1 MITNKFNKA
10 SFNNFKAF
18 GEEMQ
23 EFSIKPI
30 TLIYGPNSIG
40 KSSFLHSQL
49 FLEYFKENY
58 NHLNIVKTAF
68 AGDELDLG
76 GFKNIIHKHDI
87 KKTMVYKFEYFKK
100 NDILNIL
107 SSNSVTL
114 MELYEKKFFEQNITI
129 ENIVTKLDSNYK
141 NFEIKFKYL
150 LETIVLKKI
159 FAYEH
164 IDFKNE
170 NDLNKD
176 IDKLNSKTQ
185 NIRQNAMADH
195 FNTTIEKLYE
205 IDKIISDNYEEK
217 FNNAIQSLKEEQDT
231 LEKAMLFTLHTNAE
245 DMMSRIT
252 FLKYLVSIQNIQYN
266 LKLQYTEDSEVDIV
280 IELYIDNE
288 QVFTYKL
295 ADKTLSVN
303 EKHLVIREFNHL
315 GKKNYLYMNISHPW
329 NNYNDDNFSFIPLI
343 ENSFF
348 NKNKNQYFG
357 PLRYYPERWE
367 LYDFDKNEKK
377 DDTKKSTSIKSKV
390 IVNLISFVFQIEKK
404 FSDKNNNFIF
414 EFIGL
419 ILSTIGMFLLI
430 IGSLIDKN
438 YRDLLVSNDNLI
450 DLFNQVLSVKF
461 NIIRK
466 HKFKSRDAFKNLIN
480 SEILQDKLNNWLQDV
495 KKLKSSYSIKVS
507 THPITYLH
515 IFLKRLGKLLNTE
528 NINYAKKIIEFD
540 NIDKADSTLTRV
552 FYKIGLTI
560 QSVWNFCER
569 KLKIKQRYEKK
580 LIFTDLSKNT
590 EVTPRDIGLGI
601 SQVLPLLI
609 SAMGDKNTKLFIEQP
624 ELHLHPAVQMEL
636 MDEFIKSFNENKNEF
651 ILETHSEHMLLR
663 IMKRMRYTAENREGR
678 NKTLDLTPDDI
689 CLLYVDFHKGKTFI
703 RELKLDKD
711 GTLLS
716 KWPNGFF
723 EDSYNEMFS

>member
-150 LETIVLKKI
+150 LETIVLEKI

-164 IDFKNE
+164 INFKNE
-170 NDLNKD
+170 NELNKD
-176 IDKLNSKTQ
+176 KEKLNSKMQ

-205 IDKIISDNYEEK
+205 IDKIILDNYEEK

-315 GKKNYLYMNISHPW
+315 SKKKHLHINISHPW
-329 NNYNDDNFSFIPLI
+329 NNYNDYNFSFKLII
-343 ENSFF
+343 ENSLF
-348 NKNKNQYFG
+348 NKNKNQYYG

-390 IVNLISFVFQIEKK
+390 IGNLILFVFQIEKK

-540 NIDKADSTLTRV
+540 NIDKADSTLTRI

-580 LIFTDLSKNT
+580 LIFTDLSTNT
-590 EVTPRDIGLGI
+590 EVTPRDMGLGI

-663 IMKRMRYTAENREGR
+663 IMKRIKQTSDGTIKDDAL
-678 NKTLDLTPDDI
+678 KLTTDDI
-689 CLLYVDFHKGKTFI
+689 CLLYVDKDEHQTYIQELRLNKKGK
-703 RELKLDKD
+703 LLDH
-711 GTLLS
+711 
-716 KWPNGFF
+716 WPNGFF
-723 EDSYNEMFS
+723 EEGYKERFL